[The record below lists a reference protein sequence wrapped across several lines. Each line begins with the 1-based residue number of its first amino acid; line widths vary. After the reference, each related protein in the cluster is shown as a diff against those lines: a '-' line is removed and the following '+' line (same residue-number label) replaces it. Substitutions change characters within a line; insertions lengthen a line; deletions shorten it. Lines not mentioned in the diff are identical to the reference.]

1 MYNGQSTLQFNQMPF
16 LYCNAGGKVLDFN
29 EAAVKLFGGLE
40 ALRAYFGTSRFHSIF
55 QQSASSKEPYIESVK
70 LNGKNYDLIITPYT
84 SQQGFTEFSVLLKIT
99 DPWER
104 WAEGDQNI
112 RFMIQQ
118 VIDCIA
124 DGIIVVDADGYVRQT
139 NRSYELMVEINK
151 EEYKDKHVKLL
162 EDSGY
167 THASLTPMVV
177 KQKQKVT
184 IVDVRNDKDLLL
196 TGVPFH
202 NNQNQIIGVICNVRD
217 VSELQQLKRK
227 LDESKKNERIFREQL
242 ITFSQGQDE
251 KQIITTNKRMK
262 QIFELALKIAP
273 IDSSVLILGDS
284 GVGKGIVA
292 EFIHRHSKRADKP
305 FITVNCGAIPESLI
319 ESELFGYEAGAF
331 TGASKSGKAGLFELA
346 NHGTIFLD
354 EIGELPLNMQVKMLQ
369 TIQDGTVRRIG
380 GKKSLKL
387 NLRIISATNRDLKE
401 MIKKKTFRED
411 LYYRLNVVP
420 INLPPLI
427 ERKEDIIPL
436 AVTFLEQLNEKY
448 SLNKRFS
455 TDLMKSFLA
464 YKWPGNIRELE
475 NVVESLVVTSSEEE
489 ITLSDL
495 YGIDCMIDIE
505 SEPRPL
511 KEILGDMERNILED
525 TYKRTKSSRKSA
537 AVLGIS
543 QSAFVKKAKKYG
555 ISLKRGKSQK

>member
-1 MYNGQSTLQFNQMPF
+1 MYEGESALQTGRTPF
-16 LYCNAGGKVLDFN
+16 LHCNAEGEALDYN
-29 EAAVKLFGGLE
+29 EAAVKAFGGLE
-40 ALRAYFGTSRFHSIF
+40 ALQIYFRSSRFQEIF
-55 QQSASSKEPYIESVK
+55 QQLASSREPYIEK
-70 LNGKNYDLIITPYT
+70 IRRNDKNYDLTITP
-84 SQQGFTEFSVLLKIT
+84 SSSLQGTPVFTVLLQST

-112 RFMIQQ
+112 RLMIQE

-124 DGIIVVDADGYVRQT
+124 DGIIVVDAAGYVRQT
-139 NRSYELMVEINK
+139 NRSYELMVDINK
-151 EEYKDKHVKLL
+151 EEYENKHVQLL
-162 EDSGY
+162 QDTGY

-184 IVDVRNDKDLLL
+184 IVDVRNNKDLLL
-196 TGVPFH
+196 TGVPFR
-202 NNQNQIIGVICNVRD
+202 NNEKQIVGVICNVRD

-242 ITFSQGQDE
+242 ITFAQGQDE
-251 KQIITTNKRMK
+251 KQVITTNKKMR

-284 GVGKGIVA
+284 GVGKGILA
-292 EFIHRHSKRADKP
+292 EFIHQHSKRADKP

-331 TGASKSGKAGLFELA
+331 TGASRSGKAGLFELA

-380 GKKSLKL
+380 GKSSIKL

-401 MIKKKTFRED
+401 MIDKKTFRED

-420 INLPPLI
+420 INLPSLI

-464 YKWPGNIRELE
+464 YKWPGNIRELQ
-475 NVVESLVVTSSEEE
+475 NVVESLVVTSSEDE
-489 ITLSDL
+489 ITLGDL
-495 YGIDCMIDIE
+495 YEINCMIGVE
-505 SEPRPL
+505 SEVRPL

-525 TYKRTKSSRKSA
+525 TYKRMKSSRKSA

-543 QSAFVKKAKKYG
+543 QSAYVKKAKKYG
-555 ISLKRGKSQK
+555 ISLTGDKS